1 MPSKHH
7 LFSRSN
13 RSQASLGN
21 PEAFDKRSY
30 GDSPLHSPAFPPQSA
45 QSSRYDDGE
54 EEQSYS
60 IPNRSEEANY
70 YRLNPTVQSGHP
82 TRSQSQRVPSLI
94 NTNQPTIHLV
104 TPTSSASTPS
114 SAVEEN
120 PDRYYQQGP
129 PPPAHKAERKKR
141 SFFGLGSSSST
152 KDSGRGTSGTSQK
165 LGRSISVRRKE
176 QVDPQ
181 IYADAGYRGAQ
192 ERWSSKNLAAEE
204 AEEEEEGG
212 AGLHTGYR
220 QYNSGSP
227 HPPDRDPLKSPAFP
241 PPVTHEEY
249 ISNKSQQQG
258 GAFNNGNRSTLER
271 QSSYQSSWEKAA
283 QQVTKHSRGESAQQQ
298 AISSYHPSP
307 SSATSTSS
315 QPFLHRAP
323 HEELG
328 QFYQDQDSRPPS
340 QQSLE
345 PPQPAQRPRTLD
357 FYQSKQE
364 RNQATSGTH
373 IQGSMGPPPSQPP
386 PPNRRS
392 SESGQQGQT
401 ASQGREGGAY
411 QPYNQNAQ
419 QGQTLPSNAP
429 PQYSS
434 QLAPQSQT
442 YRGGPQP
449 SPMAPGNEQG
459 RSTPPPSRSRDDLSE
474 LNIPQLLARH
484 DELQDKY
491 RKVKKYYFDKDAQVQ
506 QLQNTLAHQRL
517 SQSRTSLDDNEYA
530 NRFQR
535 LDGAINNLAFNIRR
549 DWRSIPPWL
558 APHVNRDAITQPT
571 KEMTAVGRACI
582 ARWLVDEVFERFF
595 HPAVEPGFSSQLK
608 IIELNLRR
616 RAAPTPSDEE
626 KDALMA
632 RISNWRLATLD
643 GLQEAMNSSQAAEY
657 RASLTENLV
666 EKLTASLSMF
676 LKEPAPPGLEGSVS
690 MIVELAVGL
699 AANIPLESRDVFV
712 EFIQPG
718 TLIQES
724 VMKIETGLPAL
735 TNPGDGL
742 TPEGDATSMASK
754 QAEETG
760 SIESKETGTSNGN
773 SNEESNAK
781 QEAMQQQQAQQQQ
794 QQAGQGKK
802 KGMFGGF
809 MNSTGSKKGSIGG
822 GPPSQQQPPP
832 QAPQQQQQGPP
843 KEDRVRFSTFM
854 AVEVRGRS
862 VLVKAPVYLRE

>member
-7 LFSRSN
+7 PFSRSN

-21 PEAFDKRSY
+21 PEAYDKRSY

-45 QSSRYDDGE
+45 PLPRYDDGE

-60 IPNRSEEANY
+60 IPNREEEANY
-70 YRLNPTVQSGHP
+70 YRLSPTGHP
-82 TRSQSQRVPSLI
+82 TRSQSQRAPSLI

-104 TPTSSASTPS
+104 APHSSSSTPS
-114 SAVEEN
+114 SAIEDN

-129 PPPAHKAERKKR
+129 PPPVHKVERKKR

-181 IYADAGYRGAQ
+181 VYADTGNRGAQ

-204 AEEEEEGG
+204 AEDEEEGG
-212 AGLHTGYR
+212 AGLRTGHR

-227 HPPDRDPLKSPAFP
+227 HPPDKDPLKSPAFP

-249 ISNKSQQQG
+249 ISARSQQQG
-258 GAFNNGNRSTLER
+258 GVSNTSNRHTLER
-271 QSSYQSSWEKAA
+271 QGSYQSSWEKAA

-298 AISSYHPSP
+298 TPSSYHPSP

-323 HEELG
+323 HEESS
-328 QFYQDQDSRPPS
+328 QNYQDQNSRPPS
-340 QQSLE
+340 QQSLD

-357 FYQSKQE
+357 FYQSKKE
-364 RNQATSGTH
+364 RNQAASGTH
-373 IQGSMGPPPSQPP
+373 IQGSMGPPPPQQP

-392 SESGQQGQT
+392 SESAQQSQT
-401 ASQGREGGAY
+401 GSQGREGGVY
-411 QPYNQNAQ
+411 QPYNQNVQ
-419 QGQTLPSNAP
+419 QGQILPSNAP

-434 QLAPQSQT
+434 QLAPQGQT
-442 YRGGPQP
+442 YRGGSQP

-474 LNIPQLLARH
+474 LNVSQLLARH

-582 ARWLVDEVFERFF
+582 ARWLVDEIFERFF

-643 GLQEAMNSSQAAEY
+643 GLHEAMNSPQAAEY

-666 EKLTASLSMF
+666 EKLTACLSMF

-690 MIVELAVGL
+690 MIVELAVGI
-699 AANIPLESRDVFV
+699 AANLPMESRDVFV
-712 EFIQPG
+712 EFVHPG
-718 TLIQES
+718 TLIQET

-742 TPEGDATSMASK
+742 APEGDTASMASK
-754 QAEETG
+754 KTEETG

-773 SNEESNAK
+773 SNEEATAK
-781 QEAMQQQQAQQQQ
+781 QEAAMPQQQAQQQQ
-794 QQAGQGKK
+794 QQAAQGKK

-809 MNSTGSKKGSIGG
+809 MNSAGSKKGSIGG
-822 GPPSQQQPPP
+822 GPPSQQPPP
-832 QAPQQQQQGPP
+832 QAPAQQQQGPP

-854 AVEVRGRS
+854 VVEVRGRS